1 MIDVLVTSSFYG
13 SKSKEKARRLLY
25 FRKYVWLSPIIT
37 VSQAK
42 PQEPRGLLDIE
53 PEAPSSKPFMEGKGL
68 EEKEKES
75 KNTCKALLNEES
87 QRQKEL

>member
-1 MIDVLVTSSFYG
+1 MIDGLVTSSFYG

-25 FRKYVWLSPIIT
+25 FRKSVWLSPIIT

-42 PQEPRGLLDIE
+42 PQEPRGLDIE
-53 PEAPSSKPFMEGKGL
+53 PEAPSSKPFMERKGL

-75 KNTCKALLNEES
+75 KNTCEALLNEES

>member
-1 MIDVLVTSSFYG
+1 MIDGLVSSSFYG

-42 PQEPRGLLDIE
+42 PQEPEGLLDTETEALPSE
-53 PEAPSSKPFMEGKGL
+53 PFKG
-68 EEKEKES
+68 
-75 KNTCKALLNEES
+75 
-87 QRQKEL
+87 R